1 MARVTDLIYYP
12 VKGCAAVPVSATQ
25 LTWAGLQH
33 DRTFMVVNER
43 GLFRSQRREPV
54 MARIRPEVDAGGT
67 VLTLHS
73 PDAESIRID
82 VVLGDERRDV
92 ELWHQRFQGIDQ
104 GNAVAQWL
112 SELVGSPSRLVRVP
126 PEHSRVSD
134 GETPGTSAYA
144 DSCPIL
150 LTSQS
155 SLDALNARILERGA
169 EPVPM
174 NRFRP
179 NVVVGGW
186 DEPHTEDRA
195 ERLDVGAA
203 ELAFAKIAVRCAVPM
218 HDQETGE
225 KDGVEPIR
233 TLADYRRTPEG
244 VVFGSKFA
252 VVRPGALAVGDD
264 VVVRSAIPSSAG
276 PSRWRALL

>member
-1 MARVTDLIYYP
+1 VATVTDLICYP
-12 VKGCAAVPVSATQ
+12 VKGCAGVPVPATQ
-25 LTWAGLQH
+25 ITWAGLRH
-33 DRTFMVVNER
+33 DRTFMVVSEN

-54 MARIRPEVDAGGT
+54 MARIRPEISADGN
-67 VLTLHS
+67 VLWLHS
-73 PDAESIRID
+73 PDTESIRID
-82 VVLGDERRDV
+82 VVLGAERRDV

-104 GNAVAQWL
+104 GDDVAGWL
-112 SELVGSPSRLVRVP
+112 ADLIGAPSRLVRVP
-126 PEHSRVSD
+126 PEHGRVSD

-144 DSCPIL
+144 DSCAVL
-150 LTSQS
+150 LASQS

-179 NVVVGGW
+179 NIVVGGW
-186 DEPHTEDRA
+186 DEPHTEDRV
-195 ERLDVGAA
+195 ERLDIGEA

-225 KDGVEPIR
+225 KAGVEPIR
-233 TLADYRRTPEG
+233 TLAGYRRTAEG

-252 VVRPGALAVGDD
+252 VARPGPVAVGDE
-264 VVVRSAIPSSAG
+264 VVVRSAIPSGAG